1 MDISE
6 RLSAYN
12 WPAWR
17 AGRGGDRGGREGGG
31 FRMCLEVRL
40 TGLGTGL
47 HGAQEESSFLSWA
60 AGDEGL
66 SLCHRPLGFWFMF
79 TPPPPNPSG
88 GT

>member
-1 MDISE
+1 
-6 RLSAYN
+6 
-12 WPAWR
+12 
-17 AGRGGDRGGREGGG
+17 
-31 FRMCLEVRL
+31 MCLEVRL